1 LCFTSWFDIVLPG
14 HAVMPNVAIPS
25 PLVGTDDKEQV
36 LNIGK
41 HPSLVKV
48 DIKRI
53 TLLQLFN

>member
-1 LCFTSWFDIVLPG
+1 
-14 HAVMPNVAIPS
+14 MPNVAIPS

-36 LNIGK
+36 FNIGK